1 MKRIYSII
9 GTVLIAAAANA
20 QGGLRPADQFEI
32 SVSNQRGAEALST
45 SRGSSVDFF
54 CEDFAN
60 GLDGNNGVGAWTTGG
75 NNGSVWALATADSPA
90 GFYSSSLNAMA
101 SPTASNGWMIFDAD
115 FAQGGQITA
124 ANPAEVMSG
133 YIQTP
138 VLDMSSLENVKV
150 DFNQYFR
157 YCCAQLSPLSVQVSN
172 DGGATF
178 TEFNAT
184 GILITSANQLSANPL
199 NTIIDVS
206 CVAALQSEVVIRWSY
221 NDEFADGYS
230 HYFWGLDDICIYET
244 AVENDLEITQVT
256 NGDILNLWEYKVTP
270 LNQAIT
276 EGDGGMVAG
285 VIWRNNGRQDQTNC
299 NIVIEVLDATGTTVL
314 NTTNVPTFDMP
325 APANE
330 PICPAP
336 VLDTIFVQTGWVPTE
351 IGSYQVRATLT
362 SDQTDDLP
370 DNNVRTRVIEYTTD
384 EYGHNDVALTTGELR
399 GRASADNP
407 DLFVPFG
414 VGNIY
419 TFPNEGST
427 AYGLTVEFGPNTTGA
442 TETAQGANFLAALY
456 SDQSTTTAQVYELVE
471 FGYHMVQPQWV
482 DAGPIY
488 FPFDNSAECIVD
500 EVYLVSVETEE
511 ETVEELT
518 VTAEPN
524 SDNDNSTARKDFNSN
539 QVLTWFFRNSYSP
552 SVRLILS
559 ERAVGVNET
568 EVSNLSGLQLFP
580 NPAVDNTRIQFN
592 LNEAS
597 NVAYEVRDI
606 TGKLMMWDNIGKHAA
621 GSNSFNL
628 NVSELPAGNYVIG
641 VVTGGKNITHEK
653 LMIVR

>member
-9 GTVLIAAAANA
+9 GTVLIAAVANA

-32 SVSNQRGAEALST
+32 SVSNQRGAEALSAN
-45 SRGSSVDFF
+45 RGGSVDFF

-60 GLDGNNGVGAWTTGG
+60 GLAGNNSVGAWTTGG
-75 NNGSVWALATADSPA
+75 NNGSVWALATANSPA

-101 SPTASNGWMIFDAD
+101 SPTAANGWMIFDAD
-115 FAQGGQITA
+115 LAQGGQITA

-178 TEFNAT
+178 TEFGAT

-206 CVAALQSEVVIRWSY
+206 CIAALQSEVVIRWSY

-276 EGDGGMVAG
+276 EADGGMVAG

-330 PICPAP
+330 IICPAP

-384 EYGHNDVALTTGELR
+384 EYGHNDGALTTGELR
-399 GRASADNP
+399 GRASVDNP

-442 TETAQGANFLAALY
+442 TQSAQGANFLAALY

-500 EVYLVSVETEE
+500 EVYLCSVETEE

-559 ERAVGVNET
+559 ERTIGVNET
-568 EVSNLSGLQLFP
+568 AVTNLTGLQLFP

-606 TGKLMMWDNIGKHAA
+606 NGKLIMWDNIGKHAA